1 MLLRL
6 GNNQTLAALS
16 CPLALTL
23 CTDPCLGLASF
34 YGVSPIPQIL
44 VCQPNCSS
52 NWISSI
58 SRLCLTVVV
67 DIFQEYTHTATDRP
81 TRGWLVKLG
90 MEESSR
96 RGKGIASSVLPSLPP
111 RPEEISSEP
120 VSLEPHSGQARPA
133 ENSASLRVS
142 PLTVA
147 APSTSTTTGCPASA
161 ATVERLFSQVGIAFS
176 AKRQSADPETL
187 QNIMFARFNLP

>member
-1 MLLRL
+1 
-6 GNNQTLAALS
+6 
-16 CPLALTL
+16 
-23 CTDPCLGLASF
+23 
-34 YGVSPIPQIL
+34 
-44 VCQPNCSS
+44 
-52 NWISSI
+52 
-58 SRLCLTVVV
+58 
-67 DIFQEYTHTATDRP
+67 
-81 TRGWLVKLG
+81 
-90 MEESSR
+90 MEESLR
-96 RGKGIASSVLPSLPP
+96 VDEDLVLSTLSSLPP
-111 RPEEISSEP
+111 RPEEISPEAASP
-120 VSLEPHSGQARPA
+120 LPHSGQARPA